1 MHLLIMI
8 NGTEPITGTAV
19 ISALT
24 KSPTVD
30 GIMRSMPGPVTS
42 TSGVGTTGPTKL

>member
-1 MHLLIMI
+1 MQHLTTI

-19 ISALT
+19 ISAHI

-30 GIMRSMPGPVTS
+30 GIMRSMPGPVTL